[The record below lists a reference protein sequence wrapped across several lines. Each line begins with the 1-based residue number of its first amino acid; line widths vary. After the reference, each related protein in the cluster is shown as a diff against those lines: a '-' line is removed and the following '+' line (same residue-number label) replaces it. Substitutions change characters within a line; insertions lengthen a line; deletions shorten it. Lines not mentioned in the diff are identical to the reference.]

1 MMRHHALEW
10 CDAWLLRWLYSKR
23 DIIMDFFH
31 LSKNIWARM
40 KVQVFRGRNQN
51 SQQYRVQH
59 QDRIECSLNDGFK
72 GFSDKH
78 QGLAITGK
86 KKHNASAKTD
96 SRQGSRVWLE
106 LEAKINDKVQTRSNP
121 LDLQKIFS
129 TKFRLA
135 DYIGPTTTTQNLG
148 RHLGKNNTF

>member
-1 MMRHHALEW
+1 MESRQW
-10 CDAWLLRWLYSKR
+10 CDTMHWNDVMHDLRWLYSKR

-40 KVQVFRGRNQN
+40 KVQLFRGRNQN

-86 KKHNASAKTD
+86 STMLLPKQI
-96 SRQGSRVWLE
+96 QGKDQGFDWNYKL
-106 LEAKINDKVQTRSNP
+106 RST
-121 LDLQKIFS
+121 IR
-129 TKFRLA
+129 FRH
-135 DYIGPTTTTQNLG
+135 GPTHSIYKRFSQP
-148 RHLGKNNTF
+148 RLGKQIILAPLLQHKT